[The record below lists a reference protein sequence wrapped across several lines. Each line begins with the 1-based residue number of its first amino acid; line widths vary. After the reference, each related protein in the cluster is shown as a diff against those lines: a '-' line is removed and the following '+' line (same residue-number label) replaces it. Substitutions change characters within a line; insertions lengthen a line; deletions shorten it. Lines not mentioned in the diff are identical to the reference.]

1 MPEDKKFELKIVTPD
16 RVFYE
21 GRAGFVEFNTTEG
34 EIGVYRDHVPTTVI
48 ISPGILYI
56 YEDGMDDAKK
66 AALHGGFVTILQ
78 DKITIMAE
86 VIEWPT
92 EIDGERALQAKE
104 RAEGRIKEASAN
116 TDLFRAEL
124 ALKRSLTRINLIE
137 KKH

>member
-1 MPEDKKFELKIVTPD
+1 MPEDKKFDLKIVTPD

-34 EIGVYRDHVPTTVI
+34 EIGVYKDHVPTTVI
-48 ISPGILYI
+48 VSPGILNI
-56 YEDGMDDAKK
+56 YEEDMNANPKK

-92 EIDGERALQAKE
+92 EIDGDRALQAKE
-104 RAEGRIKEASAN
+104 RAEERIKVAAPE
-116 TDLFRAEL
+116 TDMLRAEM
-124 ALKRSLTRINLIE
+124 ALKRSLTRINLI
-137 KKH
+137 KK